1 MYISFNVFKQE
12 LVLMKFVLS
21 NRNKRFLIGNNV
33 IIKLYISYMII
44 LDYCIVLMY
53 IDIYLNK

>member
-1 MYISFNVFKQE
+1 MYIPFNVFKQE

-44 LDYCIVLMY
+44 LDYCIV
-53 IDIYLNK
+53 